1 MRQQYL
7 KNAFAFDCTC
17 PCCTLSPPLKLLSD
31 DRRNRLKFIAT
42 QIKTALLCD
51 VNARV
56 AEGGGDE
63 EIEENCT
70 TSLFEID
77 PLLLLLSER
86 LQLLHDEDLA
96 TPMQMLLLH
105 YDTYSLLTK
114 AGGREKEAQ
123 MSLKQAIMF
132 ARLSQGPHSRTSKR
146 LQMLQLK

>member
-7 KNAFAFDCTC
+7 KNAFAFECTC
-17 PCCTLSPPLKLLSD
+17 PCCSLSPTLKNLSD
-31 DRRNRLKFIAT
+31 ERRNRLKFIVNE
-42 QIKTALLCD
+42 IKTALLCE

-56 AEGGGDE
+56 AEGGE
-63 EIEENCT
+63 EQMDENCS
-70 TSLFEID
+70 TSLFALE
-77 PLLLLLSER
+77 PLLSLVAER
-86 LQLLHDEDLA
+86 LELLHEEDLA
-96 TPMQMLLLH
+96 TPMQMLLHH

-146 LQMLQLK
+146 LQMLQL